1 MLVSPPPPKQVAN
14 RTWTR
19 SPLRDAVA
27 ARACGC
33 RALPPPVPR
42 LHPHR
47 PPPHSRA
54 GHQLRRLKRQ
64 RQDRHPHRRC
74 PLPRQMRVVR
84 RVGRFDQPGEAEAA
98 GRTPTLDA
106 RPAAPHPGR
115 RLLRPLAAS
124 DDQHRRIAPPPPDA
138 PCAGRRLGQ
147 CQAFAL
153 RALKRL
159 HRLPYPTAAPRQ
171 SVSASMPPEGT
182 RRSSSR
188 RCVLPCAIALW
199 DRRQSG
205 RPSRSACGCPGRNS
219 TSRGGP

>member
-1 MLVSPPPPKQVAN
+1 MPSISPPSPALATASNRPRLRPTCLYRPPRRRTRPVPHTKQVAN

-27 ARACGC
+27 ARACGR

-42 LHPHR
+42 LRPHR
-47 PPPHSRA
+47 PPPHSRDHPLQLPPHSRA
-54 GHQLRRLKRQ
+54 GHQLRRPKR
-64 RQDRHPHRRC
+64 
-74 PLPRQMRVVR
+74 R

-115 RLLRPLAAS
+115 RLLRPLAAG
-124 DDQHRRIAPPPPDA
+124 DHQHRRIAPPPPDA
-138 PCAGRRLGQ
+138 PCAGRRLGH

-159 HRLPYPTAAPRQ
+159 HR
-171 SVSASMPPEGT
+171 PPLT
-182 RRSSSR
+182 
-188 RCVLPCAIALW
+188 L
-199 DRRQSG
+199 
-205 RPSRSACGCPGRNS
+205 
-219 TSRGGP
+219 